1 METIRQNSRGK
12 EVTYL
17 QHLLNMHGYSLTADG
32 IFGKGTDRAVRE
44 FQTKCGLTADGIVG
58 TRTWEMLESDDVEKM
73 ISLQLTEEDFQR
85 CATTLDV
92 EVATVKAVQEVET
105 GGRGGFFEID
115 KPAILFEGHI
125 FWNELKKRGKNPEDY
140 TTYNEDILYPKWS
153 KEHYK
158 GGIKEYERLERAI
171 AIDEEAA
178 ISSASWGLFQI
189 MGFNYA
195 TCKCDSVQ
203 QFVALMKENEG
214 KQLDLFTAF
223 IQSNRLDTYL
233 RNKDWAGFAKRY
245 NGPAYAENQYDKKL
259 EKAYHK
265 HKC

>member
-1 METIRQNSRGK
+1 METIRLNSRGNDVK
-12 EVTYL
+12 YL

-32 IFGKGTDRAVRE
+32 IFGKGTDTAVRD
-44 FQTKCGLTADGIVG
+44 FQKRCGLSADGIVG
-58 TRTWEMLESDDVEKM
+58 TRTWDMLESDNVKDIIALK
-73 ISLQLTEEDFQR
+73 LTEKDFHR
-85 CATTLDV
+85 CADTLNV

-105 GGRGGFFEID
+105 GGRGGFFDKE

-125 FWNELKKRGKNPEDY
+125 FWSELKKRGKNPEDY
-140 TTYNEDILYPKWS
+140 IKGNEDILYPKWS

-158 GGIKEYERLERAI
+158 GGVKEYERLDRAI

-189 MGFNYA
+189 MGFNYSA
-195 TCKCDSVQ
+195 CKCDSVQ
-203 QFVALMKENEG
+203 QFVELMKENEG
-214 KQLDLFTAF
+214 KQLDLFTSF

-245 NGPAYAENQYDKKL
+245 NGPAYAENQYDIKL
-259 EKAYHK
+259 EKAYLK
-265 HKC
+265 YK